1 MRAKKSL
8 GQHFLKSKRAIA
20 KIITAAQLETNDVV
34 LEIGPGKGA
43 LTKALLETGVR
54 VIAIEKDSDMVEVLE
69 QMFTG
74 EIESGRLFLIHDD
87 VLVFDPTAH
96 GLQQGKYKLVAN
108 IPYYITGEI
117 IRRFLSEVAQ
127 PERMVLLVQKEVATR
142 IVARDAKESILSLSV
157 KAYGT
162 PKLVMTV
169 SARDFAPAPK
179 VDSAILSITNISHSN
194 LPADKEAGFFMI
206 IKQAF
211 SQKRKQLAGT
221 IPPLISKEKLIN
233 FLTEQKLPVTARPE
247 ELSFEHWVKLLIA
260 DSTTMNR
267 H

>member
-1 MRAKKSL
+1 MKAKKSL
-8 GQHFLKSKRAIA
+8 GQHFLKSKRAVA
-20 KIITAAQLETNDVV
+20 KIISAAQLTPDDVV

-43 LTKALLETGVR
+43 LTKALLESGAR
-54 VIAIEKDSDMVEVLE
+54 VIAIEKDSDMIEVLE
-69 QMFTG
+69 QMFAH
-74 EIESGRLFLIHDD
+74 EIKSGRLTLIHEDI
-87 VLVFDPTAH
+87 LTWNPNLEA
-96 GLQQGKYKLVAN
+96 GSWKLVAN

-169 SARDFAPAPK
+169 PARDFSPAPK
-179 VDSAILSITNISHSN
+179 VDSAIISITDISHDR
-194 LPADKEAGFFMI
+194 LPSDNEEKFFTI

-221 IPPLISKEKLIN
+221 IPPLVSKEMLIE
-233 FLTEQKLPVTARPE
+233 FLTQQKLPVTARPE
-247 ELSFEHWVKLLIA
+247 ELSFEDWMKLIA
-260 DSTTMNR
+260 
-267 H
+267 

>member
-20 KIITAAQLETNDVV
+20 KIISAAQLTTGDVV

-43 LTKALLETGVR
+43 LTKALLESGAR
-54 VIAIEKDSDMVEVLE
+54 VIAIEKDSDMIEVLE
-69 QMFTG
+69 KMFAS
-74 EIESGRLFLIHDD
+74 EIALRQLQIIHGDILTID
-87 VLVFDPTAH
+87 IEPL
-96 GLQQGKYKLVAN
+96 LQANEATSYKLVAN

-142 IVARDAKESILSLSV
+142 IAARDAKESILSLSV

-169 SARDFAPAPK
+169 PARDFSPAPK
-179 VDSAILSITNISHSN
+179 VDSAILSITNISHDRLS
-194 LPADKEAGFFMI
+194 ADKEKKFFTI

-221 IPPLISKEKLIN
+221 VPPLVSKETLIE
-233 FLTEQKLPVTARPE
+233 FFTQQKLPVTARPE
-247 ELSFEHWVKLLIA
+247 ELSFDDWMKLIG
-260 DSTTMNR
+260 
-267 H
+267 

>member
-1 MRAKKSL
+1 MKAKKSL

-20 KIITAAQLETNDVV
+20 KIISAAQLTTDDVV

-43 LTKALLETGVR
+43 LTKALLESGAR
-54 VIAIEKDSDMVEVLE
+54 VIAIEKDSDMIEVLE
-69 QMFTG
+69 QMFVS

-87 VLVFDPTAH
+87 VLMFDPTTH
-96 GLQQGKYKLVAN
+96 GLQQGRYKLIAN

-142 IVARDAKESILSLSV
+142 IAARDAKESILSLSV

-169 SARDFAPAPK
+169 PARDFSPAPK
-179 VDSAILSITNISHSN
+179 VDSAILSITDISHDRLSS
-194 LPADKEAGFFMI
+194 DEEEQFFTI

-221 IPPLISKEKLIN
+221 IPPLIPKETLVE
-233 FLTEQKLPVTARPE
+233 FLTQQKLPVTARPE
-247 ELSFEHWVKLLIA
+247 ELSFDNWMKLIA
-260 DSTTMNR
+260 
-267 H
+267 

>member
-1 MRAKKSL
+1 MKAKKSL

-20 KIITAAQLETNDVV
+20 KIISAAQLTTDDVV

-43 LTKALLETGVR
+43 LTKALLESGAR
-54 VIAIEKDSDMVEVLE
+54 VIAIEKDNDMIEVLE
-69 QMFTG
+69 QMFTS

-87 VLVFDPTAH
+87 VLMFDPTTH
-96 GLQQGKYKLVAN
+96 GLQQGRYKLIAN

-142 IVARDAKESILSLSV
+142 IAARDAKESILSLSV

-169 SARDFAPAPK
+169 PARDFSPAPK
-179 VDSAILSITNISHSN
+179 VDSAILSITDISHDRLSS
-194 LPADKEAGFFMI
+194 DEEEQFFTI

-221 IPPLISKEKLIN
+221 IPPLIPKETLVE
-233 FLTEQKLPVTARPE
+233 FLTQQKLPVTARPE
-247 ELSFEHWVKLLIA
+247 ELSFDNWMKLIA
-260 DSTTMNR
+260 
-267 H
+267 

>member
-1 MRAKKSL
+1 MKAKKSL

-20 KIITAAQLETNDVV
+20 KIISAAQLTADDVV

-43 LTKALLETGVR
+43 LTKALLESGAR
-54 VIAIEKDSDMVEVLE
+54 VIAIEKDSDMIEVLE
-69 QMFTG
+69 KMFAH
-74 EIESGRLFLIHDD
+74 EIALRQLQIIHGDILTID
-87 VLVFDPTAH
+87 IEPL
-96 GLQQGKYKLVAN
+96 LQANEATSYKLVAN

-142 IVARDAKESILSLSV
+142 IAARDAKESILSLSV

-169 SARDFAPAPK
+169 PARDFSPAPK
-179 VDSAILSITNISHSN
+179 VDSAILSITDISHDRLSS
-194 LPADKEAGFFMI
+194 DKEEKFFTI

-221 IPPLISKEKLIN
+221 IPPLVSKEALVE
-233 FLTEQKLPVTARPE
+233 FLTQQKLPVTARPE
-247 ELSFEHWVKLLIA
+247 ELSFDNWMKLIEP
-260 DSTTMNR
+260 
-267 H
+267 

>member
-20 KIITAAQLETNDVV
+20 KIISAAQLTTDDVV

-43 LTKALLETGVR
+43 LTKALLESGAR
-54 VIAIEKDSDMVEVLE
+54 VIAIEKDSDMIEVLE
-69 QMFTG
+69 QMFAS

-87 VLVFDPTAH
+87 VLMFDPTAH
-96 GLQQGKYKLVAN
+96 GLQRGRYKLIAN

-142 IVARDAKESILSLSV
+142 IAARDAKESILSLSV

-169 SARDFAPAPK
+169 PARDFSPAPK
-179 VDSAILSITNISHSN
+179 VDSAILSITDISHDRLSS
-194 LPADKEAGFFMI
+194 DKEERFFTI

-221 IPPLISKEKLIN
+221 IPPLVSKEVLVE
-233 FLTEQKLPVTARPE
+233 FLTQQKLPVTARPE
-247 ELSFEHWVKLLIA
+247 ELSFDNWMKLIG
-260 DSTTMNR
+260 
-267 H
+267 

>member
-1 MRAKKSL
+1 MKAKKSL

-20 KIITAAQLETNDVV
+20 KIISAAQLTTDDVV

-43 LTKALLETGVR
+43 LTKALLESGAR
-54 VIAIEKDSDMVEVLE
+54 VIAIEKDNDMIEVLE
-69 QMFTG
+69 QMFAS

-87 VLVFDPTAH
+87 VLMFDPTTH
-96 GLQQGKYKLVAN
+96 GLQQGRYKLIAN

-142 IVARDAKESILSLSV
+142 ITARDAKESILSLSV

-169 SARDFAPAPK
+169 PVRDFSPAPK
-179 VDSAILSITNISHSN
+179 VDSAILSITDISHDRLSS
-194 LPADKEAGFFMI
+194 DEEEQFFTI

-221 IPPLISKEKLIN
+221 IPPLIPKETLVE
-233 FLTEQKLPVTARPE
+233 FLTQQKLPVTARPE
-247 ELSFEHWVKLLIA
+247 ELSFDNWMKLIA
-260 DSTTMNR
+260 
-267 H
+267 

>member
-1 MRAKKSL
+1 MKAKKSL

-20 KIITAAQLETNDVV
+20 KIISAAQLTADDVV

-43 LTKALLETGVR
+43 LTKALLESGAR
-54 VIAIEKDSDMVEVLE
+54 VIAIEKDSDMIEVLK
-69 QMFTG
+69 QMFTH
-74 EIESGRLFLIHDD
+74 EIASGRLMLIHEDILTWNPN
-87 VLVFDPTAH
+87 LVA
-96 GLQQGKYKLVAN
+96 GSWKLVAN

-142 IVARDAKESILSLSV
+142 IAARDEKESILSLSV

-169 SARDFAPAPK
+169 PARDFSPAPK
-179 VDSAILSITNISHSN
+179 VDSAILSITDISHDRLSSEN
-194 LPADKEAGFFMI
+194 EKQFFTI

-221 IPPLISKEKLIN
+221 IPPLVSKEMLVE
-233 FLTEQKLPVTARPE
+233 FLTQQKLPVTARPE
-247 ELSFEHWVKLLIA
+247 ELSFDNWMKLI
-260 DSTTMNR
+260 D
-267 H
+267 